1 MGFLKFLFYAI
12 IILTIVRFVMA
23 RIFPWLLRKFFQKI
37 QKRAY
42 DQFNAQNANNGQ
54 GNPSQSKK
62 PDGKIHIDYIPPES
76 KPNKGAD
83 KAGEFVDF
91 EEIK

>member
-1 MGFLKFLFYAI
+1 MVFLKFLFYAI

-23 RIFPWLLRKFFQKI
+23 RVFPWLLRKFFHKM

-42 DQFNAQNANNGQ
+42 DQFTAQNPNAG
-54 GNPSQSKK
+54 PRSSKQSRK

-76 KPNKGAD
+76 KSNKGANQ
-83 KAGEFVDF
+83 AGEFVDF
-91 EEIK
+91 EEIN